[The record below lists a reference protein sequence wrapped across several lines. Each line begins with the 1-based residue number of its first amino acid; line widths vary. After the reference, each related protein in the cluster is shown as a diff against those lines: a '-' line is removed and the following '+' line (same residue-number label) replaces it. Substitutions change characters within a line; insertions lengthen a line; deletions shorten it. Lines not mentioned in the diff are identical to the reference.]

1 MTAGPTAALTSSAGE
16 AADRH
21 RVFSGPES
29 TRRLWRVRSSV
40 TLDGNLIATPG
51 DDLAALLLTAA
62 PRSADAARLV
72 GVVGAADGQA
82 VIKVGQSG
90 PG

>member
-51 DDLAALLLTAA
+51 GLAALLLTAA

-72 GVVGAADGQA
+72 EVVGATDGRA